1 MTIVEWKHGTEMS
14 RGVLMEI
21 IVKPTRKLDNYRQ
34 LVITSFIRVIIIM
47 VSVCGDPQNV
57 KTCMVQVR

>member
-1 MTIVEWKHGTEMS
+1 
-14 RGVLMEI
+14 MEI